1 MSRPPLQQSLTD
13 YLFQLKIT
21 DLSKEYFQQSI
32 LNLFFPF
39 RELEEARVQQKNSPQ
54 RKIGLG
60 SQTRNS
66 RVIGQKVNRSMSLSV
81 IM

>member
-21 DLSKEYFQQSI
+21 DLSKNTF
-32 LNLFFPF
+32 NRVFLFSPF

>member
-21 DLSKEYFQQSI
+21 DLSKEF
-32 LNLFFPF
+32 LFFPF

>member
-21 DLSKEYFQQSI
+21 DLSKNTF
-32 LNLFFPF
+32 NRVFLFFPF